1 MTVARVVG
9 WCWALVRANFGEDET
24 VDGGCGFW
32 LREKSVPLTLFYQC
46 YFMLPPMLF
55 RDSIVW

>member
-24 VDGGCGFW
+24 VDGGCGLW
-32 LREKSVPLTLFYQC
+32 LREKSVPLTLFTHATLC
-46 YFMLPPMLF
+46 YPQFYL
-55 RDSIVW
+55 